1 MCSCYKLLESVVKNT
16 NTRLLD
22 IDLGLRIC
30 EVSLNEKHL
39 PPSTC
44 SSRDKVTQGQIFS
57 WLSLKYNVTDINI
70 PTNLKSQY
78 CEQLIHTVF
87 ANQRSCRTNFW
98 SFTHKVTGEW
108 LYCEFLWKGEGY
120 WQRQWESKS
129 LTEQTHFRKF
139 AAVFVLLFRLFLN
152 SFVVQINIHFLH
164 FSVLFRIL

>member
-30 EVSLNEKHL
+30 EVSLNDKHL

-70 PTNLKSQY
+70 PTNLKIQY
-78 CEQLIHTVF
+78 CEQFIQFLQISAVAGRISDLLRIKWLGNDCTVNFYERAKVIDNVNGKANPLRNKLILE
-87 ANQRSCRTNFW
+87 NSQP
-98 SFTHKVTGEW
+98 
-108 LYCEFLWKGEGY
+108 
-120 WQRQWESKS
+120 S
-129 LTEQTHFRKF
+129 LFYSSAFFST
-139 AAVFVLLFRLFLN
+139 VLL
-152 SFVVQINIHFLH
+152 SK
-164 FSVLFRIL
+164 